1 MKQMAMIL
9 RRTTALAA
17 AALATLATLSVAG
30 CGSTRTVSAQRSLL
44 LGGNRLVI
52 DVGSSDL
59 RLVRGSGPGVSVR
72 RWLSGTAAKPG
83 HSSWTLAG
91 DTLRLSIDCTGLVL
105 SCGSRFQVALA
116 PGMSV
121 VVHSGSGAV
130 SVDGLT
136 GPVVI
141 DGGSGSVQVTSTSG
155 PLQISTGSGDITGS
169 AIRSATVRTRSDQGS
184 TDIGF
189 ATAPRLVEVSCGSGN
204 ATARVPVAGH
214 RYQVQVSSGTGA
226 ARSRV
231 PDDARSASIVRVTSG
246 QGSAQVQPAGRAPFS
261 GTRPVSGNGR

>member
-1 MKQMAMIL
+1 MNL
-9 RRTTALAA
+9 RRITALAA
-17 AALATLATLSVAG
+17 AATLAMLGVTG
-30 CGSTRTVSAQRSLL
+30 CGSTRTISAQRSLR

-59 RLVRGSGPGVSVR
+59 RLVAGSGPGVAVR

-83 HSSWTLAG
+83 HSSWTLTG

-105 SCGSRFQVALA
+105 SCGARFEVTLA
-116 PGMSV
+116 PGVSV
-121 VVHSGSGAV
+121 VVHSGAGAV

-141 DGGSGSVQVTSTSG
+141 DGGSGSVRVAGTSG
-155 PLQISTGSGDITGS
+155 PLRISTGSGDITGS
-169 AIRSATVRTRSDQGS
+169 AIRSVSVRARSNQGS
-184 TDIGF
+184 ADIGF
-189 ATAPRLVEVSCGSGN
+189 AAAPRLVEVSCGSGN

-226 ARSRV
+226 ARSAV
-231 PDDARSASIVRVTSG
+231 PDDIRSANLVRVTSE
-246 QGSAQVQPAGRAPFS
+246 QGSAEVRPAS
-261 GTRPVSGNGR
+261 

>member
-1 MKQMAMIL
+1 MNL
-9 RRTTALAA
+9 RRPAALAA
-17 AALATLATLSVAG
+17 AAILAVLATLGVTG
-30 CGSTRTVSAQRSLL
+30 CGSTRTVSAQRSLR

-59 RLVRGSGPGVSVR
+59 RLVPGSGPGLRVR

-83 HSSWTLAG
+83 HSSWTLTG

-116 PGMSV
+116 PGVSV

-141 DGGSGSVQVTSTSG
+141 DGGSGPVEVSGTSG

-169 AIRSATVRTRSDQGS
+169 AIRSRSVRARSDQGS
-184 TDIGF
+184 ADIGF
-189 ATAPRLVEVSCGSGN
+189 AAPPRRVDVSCGSGN
-204 ATARVPVAGH
+204 ATALVPATGH

-231 PDDARSASIVRVTSG
+231 PDDTRSGSIVRVTSA
-246 QGSAQVQPAGRAPFS
+246 QGSAEVQPAGR
-261 GTRPVSGNGR
+261 